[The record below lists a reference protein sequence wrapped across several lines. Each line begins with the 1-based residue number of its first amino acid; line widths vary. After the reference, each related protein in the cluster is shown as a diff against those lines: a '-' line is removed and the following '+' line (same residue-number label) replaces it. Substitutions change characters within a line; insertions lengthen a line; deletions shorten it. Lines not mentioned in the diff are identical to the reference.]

1 MTALARHHSA
11 APRTAES
18 LLQYGAL
25 PWRLTR
31 RGNVKV
37 LLITSRET
45 KRWLV
50 PKGWPIKGKSP
61 RQAAMREAFEEAGVF
76 GDLDPEPI
84 GAYDYLKTLDDGS
97 RALCSV
103 VLYSLQV
110 RGTLVHWPER
120 TQRKRRWHDLSAAT
134 EAVSDTGL
142 KGLFHSLC
150 EDLTARA

>member
-1 MTALARHHSA
+1 MIALARRHA
-11 APRTAES
+11 AEPRDS

-25 PWRLTR
+25 PWRISR
-31 RGNVKV
+31 RGNLKV

-50 PKGWPIKGKSP
+50 PKGWPVKGKSP

-76 GDLDPEPI
+76 GELDSEPI

-97 RALCSV
+97 QAICSV
-103 VLYSLQV
+103 VLYGLQV

-120 TQRKRRWHDLSAAT
+120 AQRKRRWHDLTEAT
-134 EAVSDTGL
+134 EAVSHSGL
-142 KGLFHSLC
+142 KVLFHSLR